1 MPRLTKRVIE
11 AAEIQ
16 AAEHFIWDDSLPGF
30 GVRILPSGRKGY
42 IVQYRAGRRS
52 RRMSLGPSTVLT
64 CEQARTRAI
73 TIIAAARGGDDPAAT
88 RDADRRTATVKELAE
103 RFDKEHVSLRIKEST
118 AKGYRRLLQLT
129 ILPALGRH
137 RVTEVTRAD
146 IAKLHH
152 DLRHIPYEANRCL
165 EVISKMFSLAE
176 MWGLRPDGSN
186 PRKHIKKYAEEKRER
201 FLSPAELKRVG
212 EVLREMESEG
222 IELPSAIAAT
232 RLLIL
237 TGCRLNEIMTL
248 QWEHVDLPGKA
259 LRLPDSKTGAKVVH
273 LGQPAID
280 VLEKVALVETNPW
293 VIVGT
298 LPGARLTD
306 LQPFWQRVRARA
318 GLNDV
323 RIHDLRHTFASAAVA
338 SGQGL
343 PMIGKLLG
351 HTQVQTTA
359 RYAHLASATV
369 KTAASDVSAEIAASL
384 NGQAA

>member
-11 AAEIQ
+11 AAETK

-30 GVRILPSGRKGY
+30 GVRVLPSGRKGY

-73 TIIAAARGGDDPAAT
+73 TIIAAARGGDDPAAR
-88 RDADRRTATVKELAE
+88 RDADRRTATVKELAD

-212 EVLREMESEG
+212 EVLREMENEG
-222 IELPSAIAAT
+222 IELASAIAAT
-232 RLLIL
+232 RLLVL

-273 LGQPAID
+273 LGQSAID
-280 VLEKVALVETNPW
+280 VLEKIARVEKNAW

-318 GLNDV
+318 GLKDV
-323 RIHDLRHTFASAAVA
+323 RIHDLRHTFASTAVA

-369 KTAASDVSAEIAASL
+369 KTAAGDVSEEIATSL
-384 NGQAA
+384 SG